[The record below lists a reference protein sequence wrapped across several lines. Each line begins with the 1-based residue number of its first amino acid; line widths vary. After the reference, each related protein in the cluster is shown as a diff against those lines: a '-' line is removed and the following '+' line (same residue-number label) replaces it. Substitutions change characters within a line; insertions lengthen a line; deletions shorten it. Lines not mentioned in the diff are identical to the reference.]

1 MADTLKRFFAV
12 LLALACLC
20 ACAAPAAGPSEGSAA
35 SGASDSAV
43 YSSAASSSADSDA
56 SGALPEESSAA
67 SAASG
72 AAVSSS
78 GAQNSGGAQSVQAPA
93 SSQGGAASASKN
105 ASASASKSQ
114 SQSASQSK
122 SQSKS
127 QSASR
132 SEASEITVT
141 VTVDCS
147 AAFGNLVSGDD
158 SFLPQSGIMLSTSVT
173 VKKDASAFEAIQ
185 AACQNSGLSLNYSGS
200 QARRNVYI
208 QGVGGLSEKDCGGQ
222 SGWKYSVNGTTPGKG
237 CSAYTLGGGDAVRL
251 YYAMS

>member
-1 MADTLKRFFAV
+1 MADTLKRFLAV

-56 SGALPEESSAA
+56 SGALPEESSAV

-78 GAQNSGGAQSVQAPA
+78 GAQNSGGAQSVQAPLLA
-93 SSQGGAASASKN
+93 GRGRVRLQN

-147 AAFGNLVSGDD
+147 AAFGNLVSGTTA
-158 SFLPQSGIMLSTSVT
+158 SFAPERDHAQHVET

>member
-122 SQSKS
+122 SQS
-127 QSASR
+127 ASR

-158 SFLPQSGIMLSTSVT
+158 SFLPQSGVMLSTSVT

>member
-114 SQSASQSK
+114 SQSA
-122 SQSKS
+122 S